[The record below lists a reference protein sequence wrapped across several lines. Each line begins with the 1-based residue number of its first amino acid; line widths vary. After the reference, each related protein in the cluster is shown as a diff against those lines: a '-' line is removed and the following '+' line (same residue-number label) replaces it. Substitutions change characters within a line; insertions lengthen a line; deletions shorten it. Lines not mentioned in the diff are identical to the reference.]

1 MYILENYPNFMNKA
15 LITTIE
21 KNALEAIVLIK
32 DQDTLARFE
41 TQFLGRK
48 SELSTLLKDLKN
60 LSPEDKKAFGPLLQT
75 LRGKLQKLH
84 DEKKTELENASR
96 DWESERLD
104 VTLPTKQD
112 SVGHLH
118 PITTLEHEVLSIF
131 EHLGFSVAEGPEVET
146 EWYNFDALNFPKNHP
161 ARDMQDTFWI
171 VGGGAKVKKGNTT
184 EKERLLMRTHT
195 SPNQI
200 RFMEKHKPP
209 FRVIVPGRV
218 FRNEA
223 TDASHEHTFHQFE
236 CLMLDETGKVNVAT
250 FKHLAETF
258 FENFFGK
265 KVTIRLR
272 PSYFPFTEPSFEFD
286 ISCVLCDSAGC
297 STCKQSG
304 WLEIG
309 GAGMVHQ
316 NVLVAAGYPRGKYQG
331 FAWGF
336 GLTRLAMMKYKITDI
351 RQFMGGDLRFIRQF

>member
-1 MYILENYPNFMNKA
+1 MKKA
-15 LITTIE
+15 QIATIE
-21 KNALEAIVLIK
+21 KHALETILLIK
-32 DQDTLARFE
+32 DMDTLVRWE

-48 SELSTLLKDLKN
+48 SELSGMLKDLKN
-60 LSPEDKKAFGPLLQT
+60 LSPEEKRILGPVLQS
-75 LRGKLQKLH
+75 LRAKLQKFH
-84 DEKKTELENASR
+84 DDKKEELENSAR
-96 DWESERLD
+96 DWEDERVD
-104 VTLPTKQD
+104 VTAPGT
-112 SVGHLH
+112 SRPVGHLH
-118 PITTLEHEVLSIF
+118 PITILEHEVLSIF
-131 EHLGFSVAEGPEVET
+131 DKLGFSVAEGPEAET
-146 EWYNFDALNFPKNHP
+146 EWYNFDALNFPKDHP

-171 VGGGAKVKKGNTT
+171 VGGGATVKKGNSK
-184 EKERLLMRTHT
+184 ERERLLMRTHT
-195 SPNQI
+195 SPNQV
-200 RFMEKHKPP
+200 RFMEKNKPP

-236 CLMLDETGKVNVAT
+236 CLMLDEPGKVSVAT
-250 FKHLAETF
+250 FKYLAETF

-272 PSYFPFTEPSFEFD
+272 PSFFPFTEPSFEFD

-297 STCKQSG
+297 STCKQTG

-316 NVLVAAGYPRGKYQG
+316 NVLVAAGYPKGKYQG

-351 RQFMGGDLRFIRQF
+351 RQFMAGDLRFIRQF